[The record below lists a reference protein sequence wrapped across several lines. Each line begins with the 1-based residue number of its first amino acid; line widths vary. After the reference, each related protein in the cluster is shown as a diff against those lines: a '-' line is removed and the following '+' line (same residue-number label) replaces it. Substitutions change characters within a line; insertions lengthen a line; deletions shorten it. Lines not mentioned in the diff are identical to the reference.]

1 MQEISER
8 LAKEIID
15 EKKHLFSLLIYGFG
29 GIIFENQF
37 REIAKLKNIKMLNF
51 LEEQKYIKRSYL
63 GSNRVISA
71 KKRLYNYFGLRDKSV
86 KISWNR
92 VLHSSLLAE
101 YIIRCHS
108 ADERYIKKF
117 LHTGT
122 ISFYAPEDA
131 LNLMTRVQAHAEKKE
146 LNTKYL
152 TSSIADL
159 KTKVDFIKQK
169 CQGNKTKL
177 TKSVASKYTRDILAL
192 KDSSI
197 YIMGVGF
204 DGNDYVFDV
213 AIFTHSLRFD
223 RLIRLIKLADS
234 SIRYNFFGL
243 PLKIDV
249 NVYSH
254 FEENKSYISRIKEH
268 LKSQEYPNNV
278 NFMFFNTKKKLFSG
292 IDIDNL
298 L

>member
-1 MQEISER
+1 MEEISSR
-8 LAKEIID
+8 IAKETID
-15 EKKHLFSLLIYGFG
+15 KNKDIFHLLIYGFG

-37 REIAKLKNIKMLNF
+37 KEISKIKNNKFFKF
-51 LEEQKYIKRSYL
+51 LEEQKYIKITYL
-63 GSNRVISA
+63 GSNKVITA
-71 KKRLYNYFGLRDKSV
+71 RNKLYNYFGLEYKTV
-86 KISWNR
+86 KISWKR

-131 LNLMTRVQAHAEKKE
+131 LNLMTRVQAHAEEKA

-152 TSSIADL
+152 SSSINDL
-159 KTKVDFIKQK
+159 KTKLDFIKQK
-169 CQGNKTKL
+169 CKGNKTKL
-177 TKSVASKYTRDILAL
+177 EKSVASKYNKDILAL
-192 KDSSI
+192 KDSCI
-197 YIMGVGF
+197 FIMGVGF

-213 AIFTHSLRFD
+213 AIYAHSLRFD
-223 RLIRLIKLADS
+223 RLIKQINLADS
-234 SIRYNFFGL
+234 SIRYAFFGL
-243 PLKIDV
+243 PIKIDITL
-249 NVYSH
+249 YSH
-254 FEENKSYISRIKEH
+254 FEENEAYTTRIKEY
-268 LKSQEYPNNV
+268 LISEEYPNNV
-278 NFMFFNTKKKLFSG
+278 DFMFFNTKKKLFSG